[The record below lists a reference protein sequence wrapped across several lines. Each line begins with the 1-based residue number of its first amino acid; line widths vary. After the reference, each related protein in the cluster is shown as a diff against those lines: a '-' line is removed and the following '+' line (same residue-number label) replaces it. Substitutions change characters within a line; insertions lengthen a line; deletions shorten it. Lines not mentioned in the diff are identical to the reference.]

1 MLEKTTEHVWK
12 GASGEGDG
20 ESALFVNGIFLNIDN
35 KCSEITDKLAAINC
49 NEDGRVWG
57 RVKSRHG

>member
-1 MLEKTTEHVWK
+1 MVNEATEHVWK
-12 GASGEGDG
+12 GASREGNG
-20 ESALFVNGIFLNIDN
+20 ESALFVDGIFLNLDN
-35 KCSEITDKLAAINC
+35 KRSEVSDKFTAINR